1 MVIGGT
7 QLLERTPVLPDEDTP
22 DVPMQQSARQTWSA
36 GWPQTSR
43 EFEEL
48 LDHVLDKLVW
58 YAFRRLRDQGDAEDV
73 VQDVLVRA
81 YADRDKRKNV
91 ERVVPY
97 LYRMV
102 ANACAER
109 CRRAGYRPLSFESL
123 RLDEAPNEPGKAC
136 DQMAAV
142 EHLHWI
148 EDLLSRIPADQAEVI
163 RLRVLDE
170 LPLAEI
176 AEVVGC
182 SLPTAKSRLYYGLQ
196 KLRRHVPGPEV
207 DKP

>member
-1 MVIGGT
+1 MPEGT
-7 QLLERTPVLPDEDTP
+7 PILLDDSKPDTP
-22 DVPMQQSARQTWSA
+22 IQAWTA
-36 GWPQTSR
+36 GWPQTAR
-43 EFEEL
+43 EFEAL
-48 LDHVLDKLVW
+48 VDHVLDRLVW
-58 YAFRRLRDQGDAEDV
+58 FAFRRLRDQGEAEDA
-73 VQDVLVRA
+73 VQEVLVRA
-81 YADRDKRKNV
+81 YADRDKRRNV

-109 CRRAGYRPLSFESL
+109 CRRPGYKPLSFEEL
-123 RLDEAPNEPGKAC
+123 RLDEAPDDPGRAP

-170 LPLAEI
+170 LSLADI

-182 SLPTAKSRLYYGLQ
+182 SLSTAKSRLCYGLQ
-196 KLRRHVPGPEV
+196 KLRRIVPNPEV
-207 DKP
+207 DNP